1 VDETAGRAVSAIKSG
16 RVGGGSG
23 EPEDPAEY
31 VSTSTFSKRTQMRID
46 IRKSEPDTV
55 GGDGNEERTSV
66 DQEES
71 EVSSGE
77 YDSPP

>member
-1 VDETAGRAVSAIKSG
+1 MWIN
-16 RVGGGSG
+16 
-23 EPEDPAEY
+23 
-31 VSTSTFSKRTQMRID
+31 

-77 YDSPP
+77 YNSPP